1 MKKMIIVLVAAALV
15 AAVVTLVAKSL
26 GIENASPIIGG
37 VVGGAVGG
45 AVAWNFG
52 KKIRGVRS
60 LQV

>member
-26 GIENASPIIGG
+26 GIENASPIICGA
-37 VVGGAVGG
+37 VGGAVGG

-52 KKIRGVRS
+52 KKK
-60 LQV
+60 

>member
-37 VVGGAVGG
+37 VVGGAV
-45 AVAWNFG
+45 AWNFG
-52 KKIRGVRS
+52 KKK
-60 LQV
+60 